1 MYSATY
7 ICLMLYHRSCVVESH
22 LCLCTYV
29 CRRLST
35 YICMYVCTPTMCSSL
50 VIECP
55 DPGIPE
61 NGRRQLS
68 TITVGSQVVYDC
80 DDGFTLSGER
90 AQECLVN
97 GTWSSQLPS
106 CERESTGICCI
117 MSHSQCRVGSGEGQ
131 EFECQVSVSFL
142 LLPLSFKL

>member
-1 MYSATY
+1 MPNALTPFMRGRVPS
-7 ICLMLYHRSCVVESH
+7 LPM
-22 LCLCTYV
+22 YV

-35 YICMYVCTPTMCSSL
+35 YICMYVCTLTMCSSL

-55 DPGIPE
+55 DPGIPD

-131 EFECQVSVSFL
+131 EFECQVSVSFHL
-142 LLPLSFKL
+142 SPLSFKMWS